1 MKKIVIIF
9 CSILLFWFFLD
20 MTGLYFGD
28 KYLVSQSFKDD
39 WIFMLIYLVVFLL
52 FIFNDKFGKYFL
64 GSWLFMWLATQFY
77 FHWYFTITGKGL
89 NKIEY
94 FKRSIKL
101 INSETRYIPDLY
113 HIVLHIFILVS
124 LISVIFYIVKDKK
137 NKKNNNF

>member
-94 FKRSIKL
+94 FKGSIKL

>member
-39 WIFMLIYLVVFLL
+39 WIFMLIYLFVFLL

-89 NKIEY
+89 NKIDY
-94 FKRSIKL
+94 FKGSIKL

-124 LISVIFYIVKDKK
+124 LISVIFYIVKDAKK
-137 NKKNNNF
+137 KKNNNF